1 MYCRFYIVIRP
12 LLRAFGEINEEV
24 IAWWIQI
31 SCLQLVSSTHLYNAN
46 LQKQVYFL
54 VRITIDSLCSRYA
67 LEILNNSPYC
77 QVSCHSV
84 HHLPPFCWGGGGVEP
99 PVKFSKM
106 EGEGLDRTSIFRG
119 GLLGKRSDCFQG
131 GCNFYIK
138 NKLKSE
144 I

>member
-1 MYCRFYIVIRP
+1 M
-12 LLRAFGEINEEV
+12 RAFGEINEEV
-24 IAWWIQI
+24 ITWWIQI
-31 SCLQLVSSTHLYNAN
+31 SCLHLVSSTHLYNGN
-46 LQKQVYFL
+46 SQKQVNFS

-84 HHLPPFCWGGGGVEP
+84 HHLPLFAVCVCRGVEP

-106 EGEGLDRTSIFRG
+106 EGEGLDRTSVFRG
-119 GLLGKRSDCFQG
+119 GLLGKRGDCFQG
-131 GCNFYIK
+131 GCNFYVK